1 MYFTYFGRVGDVG
14 EDGMSKLHLIP
25 VLEPTSKYGVQVPKV
40 SVLYLTGNTHD
51 YAKTPRNRPVPARR

>member
-1 MYFTYFGRVGDVG
+1 
-14 EDGMSKLHLIP
+14 MSKLHLIP